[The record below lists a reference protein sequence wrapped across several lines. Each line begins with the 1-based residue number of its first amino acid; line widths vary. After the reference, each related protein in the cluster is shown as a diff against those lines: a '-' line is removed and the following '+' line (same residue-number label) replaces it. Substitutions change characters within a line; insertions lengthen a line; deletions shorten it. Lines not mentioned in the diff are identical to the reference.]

1 MGFEHCTLQ
10 SFFHAIS
17 NLMHKFDFN
26 ARINNGKSPVY
37 SCFVFAMFF
46 NLKCFEIKIHVSC
59 LLGAKQFKNQ
69 SASLALLARGL
80 YSL

>member
-17 NLMHKFDFN
+17 NLMHKFEFN

-37 SCFVFAMFF
+37 SCFVLQWFS
-46 NLKCFEIKIHVSC
+46 I
-59 LLGAKQFKNQ
+59 
-69 SASLALLARGL
+69 
-80 YSL
+80 